1 MNDLRW
7 WTLLIPFAAVFVVA
21 ATFSVGW
28 ERPPIDVEQ
37 TGYRGTG
44 MEEPNNPREQAKL
57 REINAAP
64 EAIYEM
70 PSQEELDEAEK
81 AGEIY
86 ENVQVL
92 GDLPEPQFTRLMAAI
107 TEWVSPEQG
116 CEYCHNLDNLADDSL
131 YTKVVSRRMIQ
142 MTLNINAN
150 WQDHVKETGVTCYTC
165 HRGQNVPEYIW
176 FNHKPRTFSKGMLG
190 YTAGGQNVANDIT
203 ASTSMTPKSLEAYLV
218 GDEII
223 SVQSVNALPQ
233 AGEPLG
239 PLQKTEQTYSYMMHF
254 ANSLGVGCT
263 YCHNS
268 RALGDWEQSPPAR
281 MQAFHATYM
290 LREANNEYMIP
301 LQDQYPEK
309 RLGPTGDAP
318 KANCKTCHQGVNKP
332 LYGAAMLKDYP
343 SLKGD

>member
-1 MNDLRW
+1 MNDFKP
-7 WTLLIPFAAVFVVA
+7 WTLLLPFAAVFLIAFVVM
-21 ATFSVGW
+21 VGW
-28 ERPPIDVEQ
+28 ERPPIDMEQ
-37 TGYRGTG
+37 IGYRGTG
-44 MEEPNNPREQAKL
+44 MNEPNNPREQADL
-57 REINAAP
+57 RAANAVPEEVYPLDSPADLAAAP
-64 EAIYEM
+64 T
-70 PSQEELDEAEK
+70 
-81 AGEIY
+81 AGEVY

-116 CEYCHNLDNLADDSL
+116 CNYCHNPENLADDSV

-150 WQDHVKETGVTCYTC
+150 WQDHVKDTGVTCYTC
-165 HRGQNVPEYIW
+165 HQGQNVPEYIW
-176 FNHKPRTFSKGMLG
+176 FNHEPRKFAGGMLG

-218 GDEII
+218 GEEVI
-223 SVQSVNALPQ
+223 SVQSVFALPQ
-233 AGEPLG
+233 EGEPLG

-268 RALGDWEQSPPAR
+268 RAFSDWDQSPPAR
-281 MQAFHATYM
+281 MQALHATYM
-290 LREANNEYMIP
+290 LREANNEYLIP
-301 LQDQYPEK
+301 LEGEYPEN

-318 KANCKTCHQGVNKP
+318 KANCKTCHQGVFKP
-332 LYGAAMLKDYP
+332 LYGASMLEQYP